1 MTNKLTSGIRV
12 GVLENGEIRKGTI
25 KNVYHEFNIAIVAF
39 EDGKVEKVPL
49 SNLGLLPEEK
59 VQDNR
64 EPKEPVEKSEI
75 TITPGEFKNIASK
88 VIAKESGKMGPTK
101 GLLILAFTVIIAE
114 IHRALFYDE
123 DNND

>member
-1 MTNKLTSGIRV
+1 MTNKLTPGIRV

-39 EDGKVEKVPL
+39 EDGNVEKVPL

-59 VQDNR
+59 VQNNQ

-75 TITPGEFKNIASK
+75 TITPDEFRKIVSE
-88 VIAKESGKMGPTK
+88 VIAKESPKMGPTN
-101 GLLILAFTVIIAE
+101 GLLILAITVIISK

-123 DNND
+123 GNNE